1 MPVYFLW
8 GDEDYLIEK
17 RALNIKK
24 QILKDDINELNYRAV
39 DNPSFSLFSELL
51 RTNAMMFGDVVI
63 QIKCAKYFLE
73 SKNKEKLDDKQ
84 TKELIDAI
92 NNISERIHIILICP
106 TPRGEKKKP
115 DSRKKIYKELI
126 KITKPEEFQS
136 YRTYEEYKL
145 IPIIKKLADEIGLK
159 INQQECSL
167 LVQTVGSSL
176 RDIAN
181 QLEKLKLYAYPNNTV
196 TSDMIKNVVSN
207 NTDIFNLV
215 DLILKKDYKQALYD
229 ISELLQKEHY
239 LPTLAFI
246 QTTFSNLVRL
256 KLYASTCSSYEL
268 AIKLNQNEYV
278 LKKNLEKI
286 KDIDLSEL
294 IRLKINL
301 TEAEYKLKTGTI
313 KDPLLAY
320 ELAFIETGR
329 KI

>member
-17 RALNIKK
+17 RAQKIKK
-24 QILKDDINELNYRAV
+24 EILKDNINELNYRTV

-115 DSRKKIYKELI
+115 DSRKKLYKELI
-126 KITKPEEFQS
+126 KITKPEEYQS
-136 YRTYEEYKL
+136 YKTYEEYKL
-145 IPIIKKLADEIGLK
+145 IPVIKKIANEKGLK
-159 INQQECSL
+159 INQNECSL
-167 LVQTVGSSL
+167 IIQTVGSSL

-181 QLEKLKLYAYPNNTV
+181 QLEKLKLYAYPNDLITPE
-196 TSDMIKNVVSN
+196 MIKDIVSN
-207 NTDIFNLV
+207 NTDIYNLV

-239 LPTLAFI
+239 LPSLAFI

-256 KLYASTCSSYEL
+256 KLYANTCSSYEL

-286 KDIDLSEL
+286 KNINLNEL

-301 TEAEYKLKTGTI
+301 TNAEYKLKTGI
-313 KDPLLAY
+313 LKDPILAY
-320 ELAFIETGR
+320 ELAFLESGD